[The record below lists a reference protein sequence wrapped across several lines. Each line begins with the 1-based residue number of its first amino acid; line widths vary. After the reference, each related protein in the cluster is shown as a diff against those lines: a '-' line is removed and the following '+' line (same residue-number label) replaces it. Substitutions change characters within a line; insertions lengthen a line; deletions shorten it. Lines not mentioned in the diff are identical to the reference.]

1 MAIKPREAWVAF
13 SLQDWTLV
21 VQIVYDVF
29 PASGRLTI
37 QARTK
42 LANNPPLEGKRVV
55 SLLLPP

>member
-1 MAIKPREAWVAF
+1 MAIKPRESSVAF

-37 QARTK
+37 QASQ
-42 LANNPPLEGKRVV
+42 P
-55 SLLLPP
+55 S